1 MIKQGTNSTRQIQ
14 RETRIET
21 RELLRHLMKGKG
33 AIEDIAG
40 KRLHEREVAAYL
52 VKCAK
57 CMWFA
62 ANAAELLGLVK
73 LIEPLFFEAFMK
85 AGGDV
90 GSAFGAWKQDGISPP
105 SSKRAN
111 GLDALAS

>member
-62 ANAAELLGLVK
+62 ANAAELPGLVR

-90 GSAFGAWKQDGISPP
+90 GLAFEAWEQDRTSPVDTKL
-105 SSKRAN
+105 SG